1 MPQHVKVVGAPGYPE
16 EFRAVLIP
24 GLHKVPQPGRN
35 PVSVISTEAGEL
47 LAIESEFVELVE
59 GPGVRFEGWPEGAQR
74 VEGTVTGRDE
84 DGTLV
89 VTVEE
94 SS

>member
-24 GLHKVPQPGRN
+24 GLHDIPQPDGP
-35 PVSVISTEAGEL
+35 PVSVISTEAGEI
-47 LAIESEFVELVE
+47 LAVPSESIRFVEA
-59 GPGVRFEGWPEGAQR
+59 PRIRFEGWPEGAGQVQGR
-74 VEGTVTGRDE
+74 VTGIDAE
-84 DGTLV
+84 GNYV
-89 VTVEE
+89 VTVEG

>member
-1 MPQHVKVVGAPGYPE
+1 MPQHIKVVGAPGYPE

-24 GLHKVPQPGRN
+24 GLHEVPQPGEA

-47 LAIESEFVELVE
+47 LAVPSDTVEFVE
-59 GPGVRFEGWPEGAQR
+59 GPRVMFQGWPEGAQR
-74 VEGTVTGRDE
+74 VEGTVTGRDAE
-84 DGTLV
+84 GNLI
-89 VTVEE
+89 VTVEK

>member
-1 MPQHVKVVGAPGYPE
+1 MPQHVKVNYPPE
-16 EFRAVLIP
+16 PEFRAVLIP
-24 GLHKVPQPGRN
+24 GLHQVPSVDGP
-35 PVSVISTEAGEL
+35 PVSVISTEAGEI
-47 LAIESEFVELVE
+47 LAVPSETVEFVK
-59 GPGVRFEGWPEGAQR
+59 GPGVRYEGWPEGAHR

-89 VTVEE
+89 ITVEG

>member
-24 GLHKVPQPGRN
+24 GLHDIPSATGDS
-35 PVSVISTEAGEL
+35 VSVISTEAGEV
-47 LAIESEFVELVE
+47 LAVPSESVQFVEA
-59 GPGVRFEGWPEGAQR
+59 PRVRFEGWPEGAQR

-84 DGTLV
+84 DGNLI
-89 VTVEE
+89 VTVE
-94 SS
+94 SSS